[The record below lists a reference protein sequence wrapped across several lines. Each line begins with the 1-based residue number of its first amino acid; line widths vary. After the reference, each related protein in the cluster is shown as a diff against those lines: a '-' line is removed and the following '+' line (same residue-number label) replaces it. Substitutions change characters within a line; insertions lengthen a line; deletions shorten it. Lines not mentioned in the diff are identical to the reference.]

1 MTEANDTTGSTHL
14 ATLLTNAMRDGQTIG
29 ADGLAAPDVTGAYAI
44 QADILNQLGVDVP
57 EGYKFSLRDGGLYGA
72 PLIFVRTAPA
82 APFCT
87 GIKVEIELA
96 LILASDLPPR
106 AEPYTRQDMVDAIA
120 SVAIGVELVRSRYTQ
135 GPGSSLPLLL
145 SDMMSNA
152 GYIVGPALD
161 RSLLAEGADLGTLH
175 LTNGDTVLFD
185 GAVKHPDGDPLAAVV
200 AAANGGLPMGGFLK
214 KGHVVT
220 TGTLCGAPLIPA
232 ASAFTARLGGEEL
245 TVQLTA

>member
-1 MTEANDTTGSTHL
+1 MTDINDATATTDL
-14 ATLLTNAMRDGQTIG
+14 ATLLANAMRDGQTIG
-29 ADGLAAPDVTGAYAI
+29 TDGLAAPDVAGAYAI
-44 QADILNQLGVDVP
+44 QADILNRLGVDVP

-72 PLIFVRTAPA
+72 PLIFVRTDPA

-96 LILASDLPPR
+96 LTLASDLPPR
-106 AEPYTRQDMVDAIA
+106 AEPYTRQDVVDAIA
-120 SVAIGVELVRSRYTQ
+120 SVAIGVELVRSRYAQ

-161 RSLLAEGADLGTLH
+161 RALLADGADLGTLL

-200 AAANGGLPMGGFLK
+200 SAANGGLPMGGFLK